1 MLSEQWMAPN
11 FPLIYEIESSMKRP
25 GFLLCKLFILTIL
38 STQASFSQE
47 PEKEKFELVREDEEH
62 DIYIYERWIKFPKSD
77 PPIEA
82 REVKGE
88 FKIKGNIDDGLSL
101 LKDEKLIYE
110 WQKHVSQ
117 FEVFPGTDSTWFEYS
132 YHDIPW
138 PVSDQDHFLEYR
150 VLENIPGEKVF
161 IWFESVVND
170 KLSPVNE
177 DATRMYIFGSWL
189 FEKRDGYTQ
198 VTYRIVSK
206 PMGIPRIFTDPVIR
220 SNMMSTIKGY
230 QRLIREKRK

>member
-1 MLSEQWMAPN
+1 MASN
-11 FPLIYEIESSMKRP
+11 FPLIYKIEFSMKRIGISFC
-25 GFLLCKLFILTIL
+25 GFLIL
-38 STQASFSQE
+38 SVLSIQSSFSQASD
-47 PEKEKFELVREDEEH
+47 KEKFELVREDEDH
-62 DIYIYERWIKFPKSD
+62 HIHIYERWIKFPKSD
-77 PPIEA
+77 PPFEA

-88 FKIKGNIDDGLSL
+88 FRVNGTIDDGVAL
-101 LKDEKLIYE
+101 LKDEKQIYQ

-117 FEVFPGTDSTWFEYS
+117 FEVFPRTDSTWFEYS

-138 PVSDQDHFLEYR
+138 PVSDQDHFLEYK
-150 VLENIPGEKVF
+150 VLENIPGEKIF

-189 FEKRDGYTQ
+189 FEKKDDYTQ

-230 QRLIREKRK
+230 QKLLREKQK